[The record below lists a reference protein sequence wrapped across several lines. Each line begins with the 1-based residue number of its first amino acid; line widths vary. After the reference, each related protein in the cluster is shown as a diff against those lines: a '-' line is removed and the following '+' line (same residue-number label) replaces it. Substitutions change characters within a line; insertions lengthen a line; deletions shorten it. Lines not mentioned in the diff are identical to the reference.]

1 MKEFFSWIQSAF
13 ESIVDIFESVIQLV
27 LSIGESLFDLIKMI
41 PAVVTM
47 VTSSIGYLP
56 SMLILFAGLSI
67 TVSVVYL
74 IAGRNN
80 N

>member
-13 ESIVDIFESVIQLV
+13 ESFVDIFESVIQLF